1 MAPAVAAGVIS
12 AIRPHQKKLA
22 FHFELGYARVMEAK
36 LAYRH
41 RAVTE
46 ADVGFIQQLIAA
58 HPMSSRRELS
68 KLLCQAWNWRQPNG
82 ALRDMVC
89 RGLMLKLH
97 REGLIQLPPAR
108 RIPRNPLAERN
119 RPAVVAVDAQALT
132 ARLSE
137 IQPLEFRQ
145 VRRTPEEPLFNSLM
159 EQYHYL
165 QYTQPVGE
173 QLKYL
178 VFTRSRPIACV
189 AWSSAPRH
197 LGSRDRFIGWSA
209 AARRRNIRLLAYNT
223 RFLILPWI
231 SVKHL
236 ASHILGQ
243 MAKRVPADWAAVYG
257 HPVYFLETFVDPERF
272 RGTCYRA
279 ANWVLLGRTTGRGN
293 NAPTKKA
300 TLPVKEVLGYPLCRD
315 FRQRLAQIGE

>member
-1 MAPAVAAGVIS
+1 MPATEKGLRSSPNSAA
-12 AIRPHQKKLA
+12 LL
-22 FHFELGYARVMEAK
+22 FMEAK

-41 RAVTE
+41 RLITD

-58 HPMSSRRELS
+58 HPTASRRELS
-68 KLLCQAWNWRQPNG
+68 KLLCQAWNWVQPNG

-97 REGLIQLPPAR
+97 REGLIELPPVR
-108 RIPRNPLAERN
+108 QIPRNPLVERN
-119 RPAVVAVDAQALT
+119 QPAAVAVDAQPLA

-145 VRRTPEEPLFNSLM
+145 VPRTPEEPLFNSLL
-159 EQYHYL
+159 EQHHYL
-165 QYTQPVGE
+165 RYIQPVGE
-173 QLKYL
+173 HLKYM
-178 VFTRSRPIACV
+178 VYTGTRPIACM

-209 AARRRNIRLLAYNT
+209 AARRQNVRLLAYNT

-236 ASHILGQ
+236 ASHILGR
-243 MAKRVPADWAAVYG
+243 MAKLCPPTGPLSMDIQCTFWRPSSIPNVSAAPAI
-257 HPVYFLETFVDPERF
+257 
-272 RGTCYRA
+272 
-279 ANWVLLGRTTGRGN
+279 GRPTGF
-293 NAPTKKA
+293 
-300 TLPVKEVLGYPLCRD
+300 C
-315 FRQRLAQIGE
+315 